1 MLGHAQLYHARDLRE
16 RRRGEGAEHR
26 SPDVVRGQKA
36 SLLSFSDMV
45 VLSTIDKPDYHLD
58 GGLRYQRCPVKSA

>member
-26 SPDVVRGQKA
+26 SPDVVRGDKRLPFCSVRRERGRHEA
-36 SLLSFSDMV
+36 ETLAKNN
-45 VLSTIDKPDYHLD
+45 VLDNL
-58 GGLRYQRCPVKSA
+58 KS